1 MKKIDIEKA
10 VKEIEAGMGH
20 ECPDLADSIKDMLEG
35 KAKLRHTPEQI
46 RMIMFRKKHHLT
58 QGEFSKKINTPLGT
72 LRDWEQGNS
81 QPNGAAIMLTKI
93 YEENPQLL
101 H

>member
-1 MKKIDIEKA
+1 MRKQDIEKVVKA
-10 VKEIEAGMGH
+10 VELDMGH
-20 ECPDLADSIKDMLEG
+20 ECPDLAGSIKDMLER
-35 KAKLRHTPEQI
+35 KAKVRHTPEQI
-46 RMIMFRKKHHLT
+46 KIIAFRKKLKLT

-81 QPNGAAIMLTKI
+81 QPNGAVLLLTKI
-93 YEENPQLL
+93 FEENPQLL

>member
-1 MKKIDIEKA
+1 MRKQDIEKVVKA
-10 VKEIEAGMGH
+10 VETDMGH
-20 ECPDLADSIKDMLEG
+20 ECPDLAGSLAEMIAK
-35 KAKLRHTPEQI
+35 KAKVKHTVEQI
-46 RMIMFRKKHHLT
+46 QIIAFRKKLKLT

-81 QPNGAAIMLTKI
+81 QPNGAALLLTKI
-93 YEENPQLL
+93 FEENPQLL

>member
-1 MKKIDIEKA
+1 MKKIDIEKV
-10 VKEIEAGMGH
+10 VKEVEADMGH
-20 ECPDLADSIKDMLEG
+20 ECPDLAGSIKDMLER
-35 KAKLRHTPEQI
+35 KAKVRHTPEQI
-46 RMIMFRKKHHLT
+46 KMIIFRKKHNLT

-81 QPNGAAIMLTKI
+81 QPSGAAVLLTKI
-93 YEENPQLL
+93 FEENPQLL